1 MEEKIDVVCMGIL
14 VADILTSPIDRVP
27 EPGQLASADEIFLSG
42 GGHAHN
48 TSISL
53 ARLGAKVAV
62 MGKVGNDLFGNFVIE
77 DLRKEGV
84 DTSKITISNKY
95 GTSKTITILTP
106 CEDRRFIHTTG
117 ANADFGVED
126 IDYEYLKQ
134 AKILYIGGYGVL
146 PKLNEDSLVEVLEF
160 AKENDIITLL
170 DVVIPHTESNW
181 INKCKK
187 ALKFTDFFLP
197 NNDEARIITGQ
208 TEPEEQAKQL
218 LKYNP
223 GLTVIITMGGNGSLV
238 RNKDKIIRVSS
249 YKIKVVDG
257 SGGGDAFSAGLIF
270 GLINNWSLTDTLK
283 LASAMGASAVRKIGT
298 TPGVF
303 TREEATSF
311 IQNNEIKITALSAAE
326 S

>member
-1 MEEKIDVVCMGIL
+1 MEERIDVVCMGIL
-14 VADILTSPIDRVP
+14 VADILTSPIDRLP

-53 ARLGAKVAV
+53 TRLGAKVGV
-62 MGKVGNDLFGNFVIE
+62 MGKVGSDPFGNFLME
-77 DLRKEGV
+77 DLKKEGV
-84 DTSKITISNKY
+84 DTSKITVSDRSE
-95 GTSKTITILTP
+95 TSKTIVILTLY
-106 CEDRRFIHTTG
+106 EDRRFIYTAG
-117 ANADFGVED
+117 ANADFGIED

-134 AKILYIGGYGVL
+134 AKILYVGGYGVL
-146 PKLNEDSLVEVLEF
+146 PKLDEDSLVEVLKF
-160 AKENDIITLL
+160 AKENDIVTLL

-187 ALKFTDFFLP
+187 ALRFTDFFLP
-197 NNDEARIITGQ
+197 NSDEAKLITGK
-208 TEPEEQAKQL
+208 TEPREQAKQL

-223 GLTVIITMGGNGSLV
+223 EITVIITMGENGSLL
-238 RNKDKIIRVSS
+238 RTKDKIIRASS
-249 YKIKVVDG
+249 YKIKAVDTT
-257 SGGGDAFSAGLIF
+257 GGGDAFSAGLIF
-270 GLINNWSLTDTLK
+270 GVMNNWNLTETLK

-311 IQNNEIKITALSAAE
+311 IQNNKIKITALSAAE

>member
-1 MEEKIDVVCMGIL
+1 MEERIDVICMGIL
-14 VADILTSPIDRVP
+14 VADIFTSPIDRIP
-27 EPGQLASADEIFLSG
+27 KPGQLASADEIFLSG

-48 TSISL
+48 TPISL
-53 ARLGAKVAV
+53 ARLGTRVGI
-62 MGKVGNDLFGNFVIE
+62 MGKVGNDPFGDFLIE
-77 DLRKEGV
+77 DLKKEGV
-84 DTSKITISNKY
+84 DTSRITISNKY
-95 GTSKTITILTP
+95 GTSKTMVILTSGK
-106 CEDRRFIHTTG
+106 DRRFIYTAG
-117 ANADFGVED
+117 ANADFGIED

-134 AKILYIGGYGVL
+134 AKVLYVGGYGVL
-146 PKLNEDSLVEVLEF
+146 PKLDEDSLVKVLKF

-197 NNDEARIITGQ
+197 NNDEAKIITGQ

-223 GLTVIITMGGNGSLV
+223 KITVIITMGGNGSLV
-238 RNKDKIIRVSS
+238 RTKDKIIRASS
-249 YKIKVVDG
+249 YKIEVVDG

-270 GLINNWSLTDTLK
+270 GLMNNWSLTDTLK
-283 LASAMGASAVRKIGT
+283 LASAMGASAVRKMGT

-311 IQNNEIKITALSAAE
+311 IQNNQIKITHE
-326 S
+326 KR

>member
-1 MEEKIDVVCMGIL
+1 MEERIDVVCMGIL
-14 VADILTSPIDRVP
+14 VADILTSPIDRLP

-48 TSISL
+48 TPISL
-53 ARLGAKVAV
+53 TRLGAKVGV
-62 MGKVGNDLFGNFVIE
+62 MGKVGNDPFGNFLME
-77 DLRKEGV
+77 DLKKEGV
-84 DTSKITISNKY
+84 DTSKITVSDRSE
-95 GTSKTITILTP
+95 TSKTIVILTLH
-106 CEDRRFIHTTG
+106 EDRRFIYTAG
-117 ANADFGVED
+117 ANADFGIED

-134 AKILYIGGYGVL
+134 AKILYVGGYGVL
-146 PKLNEDSLVEVLEF
+146 PKLDEDSLVKVLKF
-160 AKENDIITLL
+160 AKENDIVTLL

-197 NNDEARIITGQ
+197 NSDEAKLITGK

-223 GLTVIITMGGNGSLV
+223 EITVIITMGGNGSLL
-238 RNKDKIIRVSS
+238 RTKDKIIRASS
-249 YKIKVVDG
+249 YKIKAVD
-257 SGGGDAFSAGLIF
+257 STGGGDAFSAGLIF
-270 GLINNWSLTDTLK
+270 GVMNNWNLTETLK

-311 IQNNEIKITALSAAE
+311 IQNNEIKITTLSAAE